1 MPSSLNNVE
10 LTSSKNF
17 IDVHDSLFPLNEVG
31 GSQPFPTPHPNP
43 DPDPNPDPFPNPGP
57 IPNPSPPTPPQP
69 PPTRPPVPKIGK
81 PR

>member
-1 MPSSLNNVE
+1 MPSSLNNVGSP
-10 LTSSKNF
+10 SSKNF
-17 IDVHDSLFPLNEVG
+17 IDVRDSLFSLNEVG
-31 GSQPFPTPHPNP
+31 ASQPFPTPHPNP
-43 DPDPNPDPFPNPGP
+43 DPDPFPNPGP